1 MDLNGM
7 FRDLEK
13 REPDDLSKRV
23 VRRRGAILALCCLGG
38 IAGFL
43 GLLVSQGL
51 FVFGKWMMVFVFPLT
66 FGLLGLLQ
74 AITGLPLHRL
84 DQVWNKLGGGV
95 QRLIVYGLLFGI
107 PIATVVIA
115 YKHC

>member
-1 MDLNGM
+1 M

-13 REPDDLSKRV
+13 AEPDDLSKRV
-23 VRRRGAILALCCLGG
+23 VRRRGAIFALCCLGG

-43 GLLVSQGL
+43 GLLVSQGQ
-51 FVFGKWMMVFVFPLT
+51 FAFGKWMMVFVFPLT

-84 DQVWNKLGGGV
+84 DQMWNELEESE
-95 QRLIVYGLLFGI
+95 QRLIVYGLFFGI

-115 YKHC
+115 YRHC